1 MGIDRRS
8 PIGHNPAMVSL
19 GLNDVAGTTNE
30 DEGIDGLLTCMKNEG
45 IDGLLT
51 CRKNGDTTTED
62 EGIDYR
68 WFVDV

>member
-51 CRKNGDTTTED
+51 KNGGTITED
-62 EGIDYR
+62 EGIDG
-68 WFVDV
+68 FDV